1 MKQGHQIKPK
11 EKKIRVRRCLRCDRP
26 FKSEGPWQRLC
37 PACRQYATENAYEEE
52 EFRFGYM

>member
-11 EKKIRVRRCLRCDRP
+11 EKKTQIRRCLKCDRL

-37 PACRQYATENAYEEE
+37 PACRQYATEHAQE